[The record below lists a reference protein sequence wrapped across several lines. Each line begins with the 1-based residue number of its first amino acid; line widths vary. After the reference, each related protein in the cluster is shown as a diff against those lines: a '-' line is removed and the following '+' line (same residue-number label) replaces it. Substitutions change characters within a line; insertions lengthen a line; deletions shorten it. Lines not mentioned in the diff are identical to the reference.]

1 MRAGCLDKDYPDPSR
16 AGFENVNLKK
26 LKIAKNKDI
35 VHMFLFTIQR
45 KLASVEPEL
54 LLCM

>member
-1 MRAGCLDKDYPDPSR
+1 MCAGCLDKDCPDPPH
-16 AGFENVNLKK
+16 AGFENVDLRK

-35 VHMFLFTIQR
+35 VHMFPFTVRR
-45 KLASVEPEL
+45 KLTSVELEL